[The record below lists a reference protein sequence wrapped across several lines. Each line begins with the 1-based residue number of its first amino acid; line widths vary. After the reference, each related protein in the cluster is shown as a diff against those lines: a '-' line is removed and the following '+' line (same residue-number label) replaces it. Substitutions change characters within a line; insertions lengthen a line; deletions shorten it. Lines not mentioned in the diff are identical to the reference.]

1 MSNHD
6 YPSAPLSAADKQA
19 YRDSIPLDAWLR
31 QRIAAIDP
39 HFAAELDRLH
49 FEHESEQAMRREFF
63 HDGGRG

>member
-1 MSNHD
+1 MYLNQH
-6 YPSAPLSAADKQA
+6 PTAPISEAHKHA
-19 YRDSIPLDAWLR
+19 YRNAVPLDAWVR

-39 HFAAELDRLH
+39 AFGAELDRLH

>member
-1 MSNHD
+1 MYLNQH
-6 YPSAPLSAADKQA
+6 PTAPISEADKQA
-19 YRDSIPLDAWLR
+19 YRDAIPLDAWLR

-39 HFAAELDRLH
+39 HFAAELDQLH